1 MDTALLDRRFL
12 IQLQKNPLDVRCMSA
27 AHAARAL
34 FDFIQRVYGPG
45 DECSLW
51 TPQQAEELGYGKF
64 WHVSWE
70 AGPAEWG
77 VLLTLG
83 ESMWLTEF
91 ELRHDHRPEVLLQ
104 SGPGWYSEPHHRFD
118 IAFIEDEEP
127 LPSRSRQTFGR
138 QQTEHV
144 YSGDWC
150 SLARFRSLSR
160 CFMPSMTARA
170 FSPI

>member
-1 MDTALLDRRFL
+1 MNIARQDRRFL
-12 IQLQKNPLDVRCMSA
+12 IQLQKNPLDLRCMNA
-27 AHAARAL
+27 ADAARAL

-51 TPQQAEELGYGKF
+51 TPQEAERLGYGKY

-104 SGPGWYSEPHHRFD
+104 SGLGWYSEPYHRFD
-118 IAFIEDEEP
+118 IGFIEDEKP
-127 LPSRSRQTFGR
+127 VCRGLT
-138 QQTEHV
+138 
-144 YSGDWC
+144 
-150 SLARFRSLSR
+150 
-160 CFMPSMTARA
+160 
-170 FSPI
+170 